1 LFGRVRNEEEER
13 DELLSAYLDGE
24 LSEREEQRLEKQLSQ
39 DPALRAELRA
49 MHRTVSLMRELP
61 EVEAPQNFILSES
74 MAKRPV
80 SVQESRRAR
89 PEPRRRAWAA
99 PLLTAATTIVSLL
112 FVVVLAGDLLL
123 PAGGLVTAPA
133 PMEEREAAPKI
144 ALEAAPTREAR
155 AEERGVTGSA
165 SPPPVSGQAEGGEAL
180 EEPEMA
186 AEEEATDEEEAA
198 AEATRAAQAP
208 PGAGATSPPA
218 GEEPAE
224 EVVVPEVPTV
234 APTVTAV
241 TGLTPTIPAEAPVV
255 SEDELGVIEPT
266 PDDLEA
272 TPALGREDLEAEEQ
286 GLPSLAWRVLE
297 VVLGLAS
304 LVLAFATVRAWQRR
318 G

>member
-1 LFGRVRNEEEER
+1 MLRFFGRARNKEEER

-49 MHRTVSLMRELP
+49 LHRTVSLMRELP

-74 MAKRPV
+74 MAKRSV
-80 SVQESRRAR
+80 SVRESRRAR

-99 PLLTAATTIVSLL
+99 PLLTAATTLVSLL

-123 PAGGLVTAPA
+123 PAGGMATAPA
-133 PMEEREAAPKI
+133 SMEEREAAPKI
-144 ALEAAPTREAR
+144 ALEAAPTQEAK
-155 AEERGVTGSA
+155 AEEHGAMDSA
-165 SPPPVSGQAEGGEAL
+165 SPPPASAQAEGGEAL

-186 AEEEATDEEEAA
+186 AEEEAA

-208 PGAGATSPPA
+208 PGAGATPPPA

-224 EVVVPEVPTV
+224 EAVVPEVPTV

-241 TGLTPTIPAEAPVV
+241 TGLTPTIPAEDPVV
-255 SEDELGVIEPT
+255 SEDELGLIEPT

-272 TPALGREDLEAEEQ
+272 TPALGRQDLEAEEQ
-286 GLPSLAWRVLE
+286 GLPSPPWRVLE